1 MGTIRIAAVVEVT
14 EAEGPGARY
23 ALWAQG
29 CSHRCPGCCNP
40 RMFDP
45 RGGRP
50 VGVPDVL
57 AAIAAVRG
65 RIEGVTLLGG
75 EPFDQAAPL
84 AEVARGARALGLSVM
99 TFSGYTRE
107 ELEAHPAPGVRE
119 LLEATDLLVDGRYD
133 ASRPERE
140 RRWVG
145 SANQR
150 FHFLTDR
157 YAPGVERIRPDE
169 PERTVELRISP
180 SGTVFANGWPEV
192 GEAGPTGP

>member
-1 MGTIRIAAVVEVT
+1 M
-14 EAEGPGARY
+14 
-23 ALWAQG
+23 
-29 CSHRCPGCCNP
+29 S
-40 RMFDP
+40 
-45 RGGRP
+45 
-50 VGVPDVL
+50 VPDVL
-57 AAIAAVRG
+57 AAIARVRG

-75 EPFDQAAPL
+75 EPFDQAAGL
-84 AEVARGARALGLSVM
+84 AEVARGARTLGLSVM

-150 FHFLTDR
+150 FHFLTSR
-157 YAPGVERIRPDE
+157 YAPGIERIHPDE
-169 PERTVELRISP
+169 PERTVELRIAP

-192 GEAGPTGP
+192 GEAGAGPSGP